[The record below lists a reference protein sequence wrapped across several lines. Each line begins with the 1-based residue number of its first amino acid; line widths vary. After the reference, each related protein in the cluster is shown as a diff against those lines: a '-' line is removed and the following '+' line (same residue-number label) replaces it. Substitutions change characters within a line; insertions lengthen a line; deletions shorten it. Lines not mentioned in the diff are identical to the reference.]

1 MATLVSPGVAV
12 SVTDESFYAGA
23 GAGTVPVI
31 VIATGQDKTLA
42 DASTAAYTTS
52 ATAGKLYLITSQR
65 DLLTSYGE
73 PTFKISSG
81 TAVHGHETNEHGLLA
96 AYSFL
101 GISNRAYV
109 LRANINTTEL
119 EATATEPTGPPN
131 DGQVWLD
138 TTSTAWGI
146 FEADSDGAWVSKTP
160 AVLTAA
166 EISGTGASAVPN
178 DAIATVTALAVDS
191 YAMITLDSTGASLA
205 GFRYYKKTS
214 SGTWTEATETD
225 LQALAGNYASTDVYV
240 QTHTNVPTG
249 ARYDVWVKTTSANAG
264 MNVAIKQYSSATAGW
279 TTLTTPVLDTD
290 LQANSPGRFGVGTQ
304 AYGTAI
310 ITTGDVAS
318 ITVDDAGT
326 GYSASNLPTIALTG
340 ATNRTA
346 TASVD
351 SSGKITAITVGGTAD
366 SGLVQGDVTVSI
378 TGGAIPAAGSVYLDA
393 TVTAVSGDTVMVIK
407 TADGA
412 GAWTIITPGTA
423 TGNLQNSPTA
433 LTGTTTDGTLW
444 YDSTLTT
451 ASIDV
456 YSKATGMWVPKT
468 LSAVGT
474 TTPTAPSNGD
484 LWVDTTTAPA
494 LVFKIYNSST
504 TAWVSHD
511 SADQTTPSGV
521 VFGDI
526 TQTADDTT
534 NGATGATLLSG
545 APNPALY
552 PDGILAVNLC
562 RSSYNVRKYETAL
575 ASAWK
580 WRSESGTAADGS
592 ACFGRFA
599 QRKVIII
606 AMQAALMSDDLRAE
620 SLSFNLI
627 ASPGYTECA
636 DEMYTLAGDRKDT
649 AFVVVDTPLRL
660 ANTGTGVSTWIDGT
674 DAVEN
679 GEAGLVSPK
688 NDKMAVWYPG
698 GALTTNTDG
707 YTVAQPISHVV
718 LRQLAYNDQVAYPW
732 FAPAGIA
739 RGSVL
744 NATNIGYL
752 DAESEFTP
760 VALSAG
766 MRDTLYNKKVNPVAN
781 FPGEGIVLW
790 GQKTLYGASSALDR
804 INVSRLVIHMR
815 ERLDKIVR
823 PFIFEPNDTLT
834 RANVKDM
841 IERFIG
847 DIQAKRGIY
856 DFAVVCDTSNNTP
869 ARIDK
874 NELWI
879 DIAIEPSKSAEFIYI
894 PVRILNTGSLAG
906 TS

>member
-31 VIATGQDKTLA
+31 VIATGQDKLLA
-42 DASTAAYTTS
+42 DASTAAYTTF

-101 GISNRAYV
+101 GISNRAYI

-119 EATATEPTGPPN
+119 EATVTEPTGPPN

-146 FEADSDGAWVSKTP
+146 FEADSDGAWVSRTP

-166 EISGTGASAVPN
+166 EITGVGALAVPN
-178 DAIATVTALAVDS
+178 DAIATVTALTVDS
-191 YAMITLDSTGASLA
+191 YAIVTLDSAGTSLA
-205 GFRYYKKTS
+205 GFRYYKKTAAS
-214 SGTWTEATETD
+214 TWTEIVEAD
-225 LQALAGNYASTDVYV
+225 LQGLAGNYAATNVYV
-240 QTHTNVPTG
+240 QPHTSVPAG
-249 ARYDVWVKTTSANAG
+249 ARYDVWVKTSSANAG
-264 MNVAIKQYSSATAGW
+264 MNVVFKEYSSTTAGW

-290 LQANSPGRFGVGTQ
+290 TQANSPGRFGVGTL
-304 AYGTAI
+304 AYGTAV
-310 ITTGDVAS
+310 ITAGDIAS
-318 ITVDDAGT
+318 ITIDDAGT
-326 GYSASNLPTIALTG
+326 GYSASDLPTVVLNG

-346 TASVD
+346 TPTVD
-351 SSGKITAITVGGTAD
+351 SSGKLTAITLGGTAD
-366 SGLVQGDVTVSI
+366 TGLVQGDVVVAI
-378 TGGAIPAAGSVYLDA
+378 RGGATPAAGSVYVDA
-393 TVTAVSGDTVMVIK
+393 TVSAVAGDTSMVVK
-407 TADGA
+407 SADGA
-412 GAWTIITPGTA
+412 GAWASITPGTA
-423 TGNLQNSPTA
+423 TGNLQNSPLA
-433 LTGTTTDGTLW
+433 LTGTTLDNTLW
-444 YDSTLTT
+444 YDSTLSTT
-451 ASIDV
+451 SIDV
-456 YSKATGMWVPKT
+456 YRKATGMWVPKT
-468 LSAVGT
+468 LSGVGT
-474 TTPTAPSNGD
+474 ATPTAPSNGD
-484 LWVDTTTAPA
+484 IWVDTTTAPQ
-494 LVFKIYNSST
+494 LVFKVYNSST
-504 TAWVSHD
+504 SLWVAHD
-511 SADQTTPSGV
+511 SADQTTPSGI

-526 TQTADDTT
+526 TETADDST
-534 NGATGATLLSG
+534 NGATGATLLTG

-552 PDGILAVNLC
+552 PDGMLAVNLC
-562 RSSYNVRKYETAL
+562 RTSYTVKKYDSAL
-575 ASAWK
+575 TTTWK
-580 WRSESGTAADGS
+580 WRSESGTGADGS
-592 ACFGRFA
+592 ACFGRYA
-599 QRKVIII
+599 QRKVVIT
-606 AMQAALMSDDLRAE
+606 AMQAALTSDDLRAE

-627 ASPGYTECA
+627 AAPGYTECA

-660 ANTGTGVSTWIDGT
+660 ANTGTAVSTWIDGT

-679 GEAGLVSPK
+679 GEKGLVSPK
-688 NDKMAVWYPG
+688 NDKMATWYPG

-707 YTVAQPISHVV
+707 YTVAQPISHVI

-752 DAESEFTP
+752 NSESEFTP

-781 FPGEGIVLW
+781 FPGEGLVVW

-804 INVSRLVIHMR
+804 INVSRLVIYMR

-841 IERFIG
+841 IERFVG

-856 DFAVVCDTSNNTP
+856 DFAVVCDKSNNTP
-869 ARIDK
+869 TRIDK

>member
-12 SVTDESFYAGA
+12 SVTDESFFAGA

-42 DASTAAYTTS
+42 DATTAAYTTS

-73 PTFKISSG
+73 PTFKVSSG

-146 FEADSDGAWVSKTP
+146 FEADSDGSWVSKTP
-160 AVLTAA
+160 TILTAA
-166 EISGTGASAVPN
+166 EVSGTDASAVPN
-178 DAIATVTALAVDS
+178 DSIATVTALPVDS
-191 YAMITLDSTGASLA
+191 YAIVTVDSAGTTLA
-205 GFRYYKKTS
+205 GWRYYKKTAAA
-214 SGTWTEATETD
+214 TWTEVIEGS
-225 LQALAGNYASTDVYV
+225 LQALGGNYAATEVYV
-240 QTHTNVPTG
+240 YPHTNVPTG
-249 ARYDVWVKTTSANAG
+249 NRYDIWVKTTSANAG
-264 MNVAIKQYSSATAGW
+264 MSVAIKQYSSTTAGW
-279 TTLTTPVLDTD
+279 TTLTTPVLNTD
-290 LQANSPGRFGVGTQ
+290 AQANSPGRFGVGTQ
-304 AYGTAI
+304 AYGTAVI
-310 ITTGDVAS
+310 AAGDIAS

-326 GYSASNLPTIALTG
+326 GYSSGNLPTVTLTG

-346 TASVD
+346 TATVD
-351 SSGKITAITVGGTAD
+351 SSGKITALTVGGTAD
-366 SGLVQGDVTVSI
+366 SGLAQGDITVSI
-378 TGGAIPAAGSVYLDA
+378 TGGAIPAAGSIYVKNSILAIDGPEMI
-393 TVTAVSGDTVMVIK
+393 VK

-412 GAWTIITPGTA
+412 GTWAAITPGTA
-423 TGNLQNSPTA
+423 TGNLQSSPTA
-433 LTGTTTDGTLW
+433 LTGTTTNGTLW
-444 YDSTLTT
+444 YDSTLLTT
-451 ASIDV
+451 SFDA
-456 YSKATGMWVPKT
+456 YSKATGMWVPKAV
-468 LSAVGT
+468 SAIGT
-474 TTPTAPSNGD
+474 ATPTAPSNGD
-484 LWVDTTTAPA
+484 LWIDTTTAPA
-494 LVFKIYNSST
+494 LVFKIYNSGTS
-504 TAWVSHD
+504 AWVSHD

-526 TQTADDTT
+526 TETAGDTS
-534 NGATGATLLSG
+534 NGATGATLLTG

-552 PDGILAVNLC
+552 PAGMLAVNLC
-562 RSSYNVRKYETAL
+562 RSTYNVRKYDSAL
-575 ASAWK
+575 TTTWK

-674 DAVEN
+674 AAVEN
-679 GEAGLVSPK
+679 GEDGLVSPK

-815 ERLDKIVR
+815 ERLDRIVR